1 MRKQYLLFLL
11 AFLCA
16 GFYSYAQTPP
26 TNFSENPDELLK
38 QLTVLFEQTKL
49 ESTQKT
55 FEEFSKSYKTGKF
68 SAEEQRT
75 VSTTLT
81 LMQQQ
86 KLNTTTNFPFY
97 LSIVNDLKKLPDAE
111 KAALRFKK
119 WHEIYAFMLN
129 SIEKRRLKPLED
141 FMDFS
146 KDFFAKNALFSGEG
160 WDWIVKADA
169 FDLSMEQKT
178 PIFTLKKTDL
188 LGVRGKDTIV
198 VKEVSGT
205 YFPLT
210 GVLKASEGKA
220 TWERLKL
227 GTDVYCKLTNYTIDL
242 KKNTYECADAAL
254 FYPQFFP
261 KGAVKGMFHDKIVS
275 ENLATGNSY
284 PRFETNDK
292 KLKLD
297 LGNGIQYE
305 GGFRLQGA
313 TVVGYGDK
321 ENKASVKIF
330 GTNNN
335 LKFKGF
341 AELFSIKKGEK
352 MTGERV
358 ISTMYFE
365 TDSIFHPAATF
376 RYDIPKKKIQLYR
389 GDSGDERNPFF
400 DSFHKVNMNVEKMD
414 WNLQSDSITIGTK
427 IPGIVDANTRV
438 GFESLDFFQE
448 GDYRRMQSVS
458 SYSPIATLKSLAE
471 ATPDRRVRASDL
483 ASRLGANLDVTSINN
498 LLYDLTSKGFVTY
511 DAETKIISVKDKTFH
526 YADANQ
532 KKVDYDGLNIISE
545 SDSTNAVFY
554 LKRKDK
560 GIAINGVPSVELSAA
575 QKVGLVPNKSKINLL
590 QNRRLAFDGKAF
602 AGFSS
607 YTGTKFQFNYDRFQ
621 LEMDSIQFFDL
632 FLPTGGKSTNGKP
645 ELKAISSR
653 IENLK
658 GVLLIDA
665 PDNKSSKEQIGL
677 FPSFN
682 SKGFAYVYYDAKDIQ
697 NGSYKRDSFYFKL
710 DKFGFNALDELDER
724 SMKFKGTMVSADIFP
739 DFKETLLL
747 QADKS
752 LGFTHK
758 TPTEGYALYRK
769 KGNFLGEV
777 QLSNVGFLGK
787 GRFSYFG
794 ADVNSEDIIFKP
806 KQLLA
811 TAKAF
816 NLKEDRASA
825 VQVPQTTG
833 IDVAINW
840 KPYRDSMYVTSQTAP
855 FDLFK
860 SGEHTLKGTIILTPT
875 GVKGNGLLD
884 WSRASIQSKYFA
896 FGAYSLK
903 TDTSDLKIKAIGGNN
918 DLAFDTRGLRSDVDF
933 DTQKG
938 VFKAVSKN
946 ILAKLPF
953 VQYRT
958 TMNEFDWDMKN
969 ETVTFKA
976 INGLA
981 NFTSTHPNKD
991 SLHFKGNAGFYNLR
1005 TNEFK
1010 VGGVPHIISADA
1022 FIYPDSGK
1030 VEINGG
1036 GEMSTLKNAKII
1048 CDTINKHHIINRVT
1062 ADVKGRKDFT
1072 ARGFYEYNIGNR
1084 KQEIDFQNIIGQRV
1098 GKGNWGQKPVLTT
1111 ATGEVKPEDHFYID
1125 QKTEFRGT
1133 ISLRADNKNLRFEG
1147 YAQLDMPILPNR
1159 HWFLVSFD
1167 GDRTDLAI
1175 RYHTPKNYEG
1185 EPLETGIFLSKEMSV
1200 VYPRILMP
1208 LFIRK
1213 DRAIFAPKGYMKY
1226 SKATDE
1232 FVFADSTRTF
1242 TKIPKGDRMTVS
1254 AKDGSIFAEG
1264 KLNFCSEAKG
1274 IAIKS
1279 FGRIKTKYYQPEPSD
1294 TTEVKGDKN
1303 LVLDAMMGIKMP
1315 LPSKLLNIMLNDM
1328 KAGTFDAK
1336 DVEFGK
1342 DDFYE
1347 KNLPQFIPNEAKI
1360 MEAVGYLKQG
1370 AFNVPDKNY
1379 DYSLF
1384 FAKVP
1389 LIWNQSYQSFLSKDN
1404 KIALA
1409 HINGEYVGKM
1419 VDAFIEYK
1427 MPSNGE
1433 DRMYL
1438 YLKTPTENYYYF
1450 GYQQGILSVISNNP
1464 KFNQVIT
1471 GMKKKELTVKG
1482 VDGTAVEI
1490 QLAGEE
1496 VPQLFVRRA
1505 QAGKTKN

>member
-1 MRKQYLLFLL
+1 MQMRYLLPLL
-11 AFLCA
+11 AFFCA
-16 GFYSYAQTPP
+16 SFFTNAQNPTP
-26 TNFSENPDELLK
+26 FSENPDELLK

-49 ESTQKT
+49 ESTQKI
-55 FEEFSKSYKTGKF
+55 FEEFSKNYKTGRF
-68 SAEEQRT
+68 SAEEQQT
-75 VSTTLT
+75 VSRTLT

-86 KLNTTTNFPFY
+86 KLNSTTNFPFY
-97 LSIVNDLKKLPDAE
+97 LSIVSDIKKFPDTE
-111 KAALRFKK
+111 KATARFKK
-119 WHEIYAFMLN
+119 WHEAYNFMLN
-129 SIEKRRLKPLED
+129 NIEKRRLKPLED

-146 KDFFAKNALFSGEG
+146 KDFFVRNALFAGES
-160 WDWIVKADA
+160 WAWIVKSND
-169 FDLSMEQKT
+169 FDLSFDQKT
-178 PIFTLKKTDL
+178 PIFKIKNTDL
-188 LGVRGKDTIV
+188 IGLRGKDSIIIR
-198 VKEVSGT
+198 EVSGT
-205 YFPLT
+205 YFPLS
-210 GVLKASEGKA
+210 GSLKAENGRV
-220 TWERLKL
+220 TWERLKM
-227 GTDVYCKLTNYTIDL
+227 GNEIYCKLANYTIDL
-242 KKNTYECADAAL
+242 KKNTYECTNAQL

-261 KGAVKGMFHDKIVS
+261 KGAVLGVFIDKIVS
-275 ENLATGNSY
+275 ENAATGLSY
-284 PRFETNDK
+284 PRFETYDK

-305 GGFRLQGA
+305 GGFRLQGN

-321 ENKASVKIF
+321 ANKASVKIF
-330 GTNNN
+330 GANN
-335 LKFKGF
+335 LLKYKGF

-358 ISTMYFE
+358 SSTMYFE
-365 TDSIFHPAATF
+365 TDSIFHPAANF

-400 DSFHKVNMNVEKMD
+400 DSYHKVNVNAEKMD

-427 IPGIVDANTRV
+427 IPGIMDANTRV
-438 GFESLDFFQE
+438 GFESMDFFQE
-448 GDYRRMQSVS
+448 GDYRRMQGVS
-458 SYSPIATLKSLAE
+458 SYSPIAMLKSLAE
-471 ATPDRRVRASDL
+471 AAPDRRVHASDL
-483 ASRLGANLDVTSINN
+483 ATRLGANLDITAINN
-498 LLYDLTSKGFVTY
+498 LLYDLISKGFVTY
-511 DAETKIISVKDKTFH
+511 DSETKIISVKEKTFH

-545 SDSTNAVFY
+545 SDTTNAVFY

-560 GIAINGVPSVELSAA
+560 GILINGVPSIELSAA
-575 QKVGLVPNKSKINLL
+575 QKVGFLPNKAKINLL
-590 QNRRLAFDGKAF
+590 QNRKIDFDGKSF

-607 YTGTKFQFNYDRFQ
+607 YTGTKFHFNYEKFQ
-621 LEMDSIQFFDL
+621 LEMDSIHFFDL
-632 FLPTGGKSTNGKP
+632 YLPTGKKGPDGKP
-645 ELKAISSR
+645 ELTAISSR

-665 PDNKSSKEQIGL
+665 PDNKSSKEKVQI

-682 SKGFAYVYYDAKDIQ
+682 SKGYSYVYYDAKTTQ
-697 NGSYKRDSFYFKL
+697 NGCYKRDSSYFKL

-724 SMKFKGTMVSADIFP
+724 AMKFKGTMVSADIFP

-747 QADKS
+747 QEDKS

-758 TPTEGYALYRK
+758 TPTEGYSIYRK
-769 KGNFLGEV
+769 KGNYSGEITV
-777 QLSNVGFLGK
+777 SNNGFLGK
-787 GRFSYFG
+787 GRITYFG

-806 KQLLA
+806 KQLIA

-825 VQVPQTTG
+825 VQVPQTKG
-833 IDVAINW
+833 VDVAINW
-840 KPYRDSMYVTSQTAP
+840 KPYRDSMYVTSRTAP

-860 SGEHTLKGTIILTPT
+860 SNQHTLKGTIILTPS
-875 GVKGNGLLD
+875 GVKGDGLLD
-884 WSRASIQSKYFA
+884 WSRAAITSHYFS
-896 FGAYSLK
+896 FGANSLK
-903 TDTSDLKIKAIGGNN
+903 TDTSELKIKAIGDGKA
-918 DLAFDTRGLRSDVDF
+918 LAFDTRGLRSDVDF

-938 VFKAVSKN
+938 TFRASTKN

-953 VQYRT
+953 IQYKT
-958 TMNEFDWDMKN
+958 TMNNFDWDMKN
-969 ETVTFKA
+969 ETVDFKSL
-976 INGLA
+976 NGLA
-981 NFTSTHPNKD
+981 NFTSTHEKKD
-991 SLHFKGNAGFYNLR
+991 SLRFTGNTAFYNLR

-1010 VGGVPHIISADA
+1010 VGGVPYIISADA

-1030 VEINGG
+1030 VQITGG
-1036 GEMSTLKNAKII
+1036 GEMSTFKNAKII
-1048 CDTINKHHIINRVT
+1048 CDTVNKHHIINRVT
-1062 ADVKGRKDFT
+1062 ADIKGRKDFT

-1084 KQEIDFQNIIGQRV
+1084 KQEIEFQNITGQRV
-1098 GKGNWGQKPVLTT
+1098 GKGTWGQKPVLTT
-1111 ATGEVKPEDHFYID
+1111 ATGEVKPENHFYID

-1185 EPLETGIFLSKEMSV
+1185 EPLETGIFLSKEMAV

-1213 DRAIFAPKGYMKY
+1213 DRHIFAPKGYMKY
-1226 SKATDE
+1226 NKATDE

-1242 TKIPKGDRMTVS
+1242 TKNPKGDRMTVS
-1254 AKDGSIFAEG
+1254 AKDGAILAEG

-1274 IAIKS
+1274 VAINA
-1279 FGRIKTKYYQPEPSD
+1279 FGRIKTKYYQPTPDS
-1294 TTEVKGDKN
+1294 TATQGDAN
-1303 LVLDAMMGIKMP
+1303 LKVDAMMGIKMP
-1315 LPSKLLNIMLNDM
+1315 LPSKLLNVMLNDM
-1328 KAGTFDAK
+1328 KSATFDAK

-1347 KNLPQFIPNEAKI
+1347 KHLPQFIPNDAKVV
-1360 MEAVGYLKQG
+1360 EAVGYLKQG
-1370 AFNVPDKNY
+1370 AFNIPDKGY
-1379 DYSLF
+1379 DYALF

-1389 LIWNQSYQSFLSKDN
+1389 LVWNQEYQSFLSKDP

-1409 HINGEYVGKM
+1409 HINSEFVGKM
-1419 VDAFIEYK
+1419 IEAHIECK

-1433 DRMYL
+1433 DRMYI
-1438 YLKTPTENYYYF
+1438 YLKTPTDNYYYF
-1450 GYQQGILSVISNNP
+1450 GFANGILSVISNNP

-1471 GMKKKELTVKG
+1471 GMKKKELTLKG
-1482 VDGTAVEI
+1482 VDGEPVEI

-1496 VPQLFVRRA
+1496 VPSLFVRRA
-1505 QAGKTKN
+1505 QAGKEKK